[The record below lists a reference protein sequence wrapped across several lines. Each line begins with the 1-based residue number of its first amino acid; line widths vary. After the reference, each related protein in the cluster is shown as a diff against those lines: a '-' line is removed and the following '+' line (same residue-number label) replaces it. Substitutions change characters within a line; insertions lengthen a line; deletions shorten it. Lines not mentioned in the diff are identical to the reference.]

1 MTSIPHSRITRQLTQ
16 VTLSSLIEQLTR
28 GELEIP
34 PHQRQSKSWKDGRK
48 SKFIMSILKGY
59 PIPSI
64 LISSKRVGSTTI
76 HTLED
81 GLQRITTAKL
91 FRENQFDCEG
101 RRYSQLTD
109 IQRERFDTEGIAVIT
124 FSNATD
130 SDRIQI
136 FDWHQNGLPLAPG
149 ERYHAQSETPLVK
162 FTKRALMTPGMGYH
176 DRAVQIWGIRG
187 DYPGV
192 ETKDN
197 RRRWLLNAIA
207 LVKGLRFGPANT
219 NKKYEPDS
227 DHMTAEITPAMEIA
241 IYHDLERIF
250 QVYEEVEAAV
260 PSAGKKFHN
269 HHWDLGTF
277 TGYILYSLS
286 ADRRE
291 AYIRS
296 QEEAGVSEMERM
308 HFECMEAEYGGYIPN
323 SLANN
328 QEDWDYIKSTWV
340 NYMSS
345 IRRTIQND
353 PNKKLTDLLKRGHQ
367 KGLSKARSWTLQRW
381 EDGYNRMF
389 HPDRVINTSLGE
401 EEEDDEENSD

>member
-1 MTSIPHSRITRQLTQ
+1 MTSVPRNRITKQLTQ
-16 VTLSSLIEQLTR
+16 VTLSSLIDQLTR

-34 PHQRQSKSWKDGRK
+34 PHQRQSKSWKDARK

-109 IQRERFDTEGIAVIT
+109 IERERFDSEGIAVIT

-136 FDWHQNGLPLAPG
+136 FDWHQNGLPLSPG
-149 ERYHAQSETPLVK
+149 ERYHAQAETPLVK
-162 FTKRALMTPGMGYH
+162 FTKKALMTPGMGYH

-187 DYPGV
+187 DYPGT

-197 RRRWLLNAIA
+197 RRRWLLNAVA
-207 LVKGLRFGPANT
+207 LVKGLRFGPAFA

-227 DHMTAEITPAMEIA
+227 GHMTAEFTPGMEAA
-241 IYHDLERIF
+241 IMKDLDRIL

-260 PSAGKKFHN
+260 PSGGKKFHN
-269 HHWDLGTF
+269 LHWDLGTF

-286 ADRRE
+286 AILREEYMDRPYVE
-291 AYIRS
+291 HAPT
-296 QEEAGVSEMERM
+296 
-308 HFECMEAEYGGYIPN
+308 FEHDSYIPN
-323 SLANN
+323 SLGNN
-328 QEDWDYIKSTWV
+328 PEDWDYIKSMWV
-340 NYMSS
+340 SHMMA
-345 IRRTIQND
+345 IRTTIQND
-353 PNKKLTDLLKRGHQ
+353 PSKKFNNLLASGHQ
-367 KGLSKARSWTLQRW
+367 KGLSKARSWTLERW
-381 EDGYNRMF
+381 EDGYNRLF
-389 HPDRVINTSLGE
+389 HPERVVE
-401 EEEDDEENSD
+401 RAPAPAAEAAEEEDEEESD